1 MAKTFFLSLLIFTA
15 VALWALLSW
24 IGKVPLESLRKTE
37 IILGGKTFKV
47 DVAESF
53 STRASGLSGRAV
65 LGEDE
70 GMLFLFPFSGIYS
83 FWMRGMN
90 FPLDIIWIS
99 GNKVVGIAENVPV
112 SSGLN
117 VPTYSPPG
125 PIDKVVELNTG
136 TAAKIGLKVG
146 GSISIK

>member
-1 MAKTFFLSLLIFTA
+1 MAKTFLLSLLIFLV

-53 STRASGLSGRAV
+53 STRATGLSGRSV

-70 GMLFLFPFSGIYS
+70 GMLFIFPFPGIYS

-90 FPLDIIWIS
+90 FPLDIVWIS
-99 GNKVVGIAENVPV
+99 GNRIVGIAENVPV
-112 SSGLN
+112 SSGLSL
-117 VPTYSPPG
+117 PTYSPPG
-125 PIDKVVELNTG
+125 PIDKVVELNAG
-136 TAAKIGLKVG
+136 VASKLELKIGD
-146 GSISIK
+146 SISIK